1 MPRAALFDMDGTLYD
16 SMPNH
21 VAAWQQM
28 LAEAGIKV
36 EAEEIL
42 LAEGRTGTDTVRM
55 IFRRHLGQEIP
66 DDECRRLYR
75 RKAELFTGMPAVCL
89 MPGAQELVGAVRE
102 AGMITVLVTGS
113 GQNSLLHRLEEDF
126 PGVFPENRRITAY
139 NVTQGKPHPEPYL
152 RGMEMAGVSPSEAM
166 AFDNAPLGVQSAS
179 AAGAFTVGVITG
191 AIPPESLV
199 NAGADI
205 VFTSMRECAAEVS
218 ASLSG
223 GM

>member
-36 EAEEIL
+36 DSEEIL

-55 IFRRHLGQEIP
+55 IFRRYLGQEIS

-75 RKAELFTGMPAVCL
+75 RKAELFACMPPVCL

-126 PGVFPENRRITAY
+126 PGAFPENRRVTAY
-139 NVTQGKPHPEPYL
+139 NVTHGKPHPEPYL
-152 RGMEMAGVSPSEAM
+152 RGMEMAGVTPSEAI
-166 AFDNAPLGVQSAS
+166 AFDNAPLGVESAS
-179 AAGAFTVGVITG
+179 AADAFTVGVITG
-191 AIPPESLV
+191 AIPQESLV

-205 VFTSMRECAAEVS
+205 VFTSMRECADVVS
-218 ASLSG
+218 AFLAG
-223 GM
+223 DK